1 MPIFAPNLPIKTD
14 VPTVEVTIDASNT
27 LPVGVHTFQL
37 VVTDDSG
44 NVSLPALVEIVVRDT
59 QAPTA
64 VIDGPRAVGFGSPF
78 ELSGLRSSDPA
89 PGRIVSF
96 TWTLVDN
103 PTRPPIF
110 DPTGPVIV
118 DPTRPVVGPV
128 IR

>member
-1 MPIFAPNLPIKTD
+1 MPVFTPNQPINTD
-14 VPTVEVTIDASNT
+14 VPTVEVTIDATNT
-27 LPVGVHTFQL
+27 LPVGVHTFRL

-44 NVSLPALVEIVVRDT
+44 NVSQPAQVEIVVRDT

-64 VIDGPRAVGFGSPF
+64 VIDGPREVGFGSPF

-89 PGRIVSF
+89 PGRVASF

-110 DPTGPVIV
+110 DPTRPTPVNPIS
-118 DPTRPVVGPV
+118 
-128 IR
+128 

>member
-1 MPIFAPNLPIKTD
+1 MPVFTPNQPINTD
-14 VPTVEVTIDASNT
+14 VPTVEVTIDATNT

-44 NVSLPALVEIVVRDT
+44 NVSQPAQVEIVVRDT

-64 VIDGPRAVGFGSPF
+64 VIDGPREVGFGSPF
-78 ELSGLRSSDPA
+78 ELSGVRSSDPA
-89 PGRIVSF
+89 PGRIVRF

-110 DPTGPVIV
+110 DPTRPPIVTPVNPIS
-118 DPTRPVVGPV
+118 
-128 IR
+128 